1 MLKISERLVMKMNG
15 LSKWKTNRRENKEE
29 YTEYLKQTFAI
40 HPHRHEDD
48 WQTNPRDNYH

>member
-1 MLKISERLVMKMNG
+1 MKMNG
-15 LSKWKTNRRENKEE
+15 LSKWKTNRQENKEE

-40 HPHRHEDD
+40 HPRRHEDD